1 MQAPAAVLSPSEYA
15 FFFDFDGTLVELAP
29 TPDGVR
35 VEPDML
41 ALLAQLRTLTHG
53 AVAIVSG
60 RGIGS
65 IDTFLGMPDLPVAG
79 LHGAE
84 RRDANGDT
92 QRIGFNDERL
102 LRMEQVLAE
111 VVNTHPGM
119 LLEIKGASLAL
130 HYRNAPDREA
140 AARTATERLVA
151 EYPDAYVLQPG
162 KMVYEIKPKD
172 VDKGRALRAFLD
184 ELPFAGRKPVFAG
197 DDLTDEKGFA
207 VVNDVGGLSIKVGGG
222 DTIART
228 RVDSVAALIEW
239 MAAVVAAARGA

>member
-1 MQAPAAVLSPSEYA
+1 
-15 FFFDFDGTLVELAP
+15 
-29 TPDGVR
+29 
-35 VEPDML
+35 
-41 ALLAQLRTLTHG
+41 
-53 AVAIVSG
+53 
-60 RGIGS
+60 
-65 IDTFLGMPDLPVAG
+65 
-79 LHGAE
+79 
-84 RRDANGDT
+84 
-92 QRIGFNDERL
+92 
-102 LRMEQVLAE
+102 
-111 VVNTHPGM
+111 M

-130 HYRNAPDREA
+130 HYRNAPDREP
-140 AARTATERLVA
+140 AARTVTERLVA
-151 EYPDAYVLQPG
+151 DYPDAYVLQPG

-207 VVNDVGGLSIKVGGG
+207 VINDVGGLSIKVGGG